1 MEPSDLCIPIYL
13 NQQVVFDMLAMLE
26 GGFST
31 LRTITTSAAEVQNQE
46 SRIGGSIGLSNVFAL
61 LGVTFGARRDKE
73 KASEE
78 RTEER
83 QERVHTPASLFAR
96 LRVAIREQGLRELND
111 PETIDRL
118 TSGDFVEF
126 RAVLRKNPLV
136 DAIESFKRLAD
147 LAFLFTEGEDR
158 SEAGG
163 GGKKGKTKHGKST
176 NDLILKQLDGLLGD
190 LTATGTLELIAE
202 LVDVPDARAVL
213 STRLDYFLD
222 RAASEI
228 ADGEFYVLGKVV
240 RIVDRSRHD
249 SINLL
254 RKTSFGLLQR
264 EPLEKLIR
272 SFSGAEEAGLKLPE
286 IIAEIPGPALQVF
299 PIAVFL

>member
-1 MEPSDLCIPIYL
+1 MKPSDLCVPIYL

-26 GGFST
+26 DGFST
-31 LRTITTSAAEVQNQE
+31 LRTITTSAAEVQSQK
-46 SRIGGSIGLSNVFAL
+46 SGVSGSVGLSNVFAL
-61 LGVTFGARRDKE
+61 LGVTLGARHDKE
-73 KASEE
+73 RELGE

-83 QERVHTPASLFAR
+83 QERVHTPASLFVR
-96 LRVAIREQGLRELND
+96 LRAAIRELELHELNA
-111 PETIDRL
+111 PGTIERL

-147 LAFLFTEGEDR
+147 LAFLFTEGEER
-158 SEAGG
+158 SGAGG
-163 GGKKGKTKHGKST
+163 GGKTGKTKHGKST

-190 LTATGTLELIAE
+190 LTATGTLDLIAE
-202 LVDVPDARAVL
+202 LLNVPDAKAVL

-222 RAASEI
+222 RAVSEI
-228 ADGEFYVLGKVV
+228 ADGEFFVLGKVV
-240 RIVDRSRHD
+240 RIARSLDD

-254 RKTSFGLLQR
+254 RKTSFGRLKR
-264 EPLEKLIR
+264 EILEQLTG
-272 SFSGAEEAGLKLPE
+272 SFAGAEKAGLNLPE
-286 IIAEIPGPALQVF
+286 IITEIPGPALQVF